1 MKSLYSKF
9 AVTTILIMFFSGILS
24 FLFTNMYYQ
33 NHLKKQNDLKMVKIA
48 AEISDFLH
56 SHEQINLNE
65 YLEHL
70 GSIGY
75 QLYLTDGQGVNDFYG
90 AEFRERELSDK
101 AIDGVLN
108 GKIYHGIIRFPHK
121 TFVTGFFANEL
132 KNTVG
137 VPIKFKNKSY
147 GLFLRPDIKLL
158 FNEMHIMFGWLVA
171 GMILISIMFVL
182 ISTKFLVNP
191 ISKLNKATQ
200 LIADGHFGIKLSIHQ
215 KDEIGALAASFK
227 KMASKL
233 ENVNEMRKEFISN
246 ISHDIQSPL
255 SNIKGYIKLLKTR
268 KLNKEEIHYLEVVES
283 EVARLSN
290 LTKQLL
296 LLSTIDSK
304 KELME
309 VKRFDV
315 SEQIKNVI
323 RQYQWNLSEKGLMI
337 SYTLPETY
345 VSGDPSLLYS
355 VWENLLTNAIKY
367 NVANG
372 EIDISLTESDLSY
385 VIKFSDTGIGL
396 AGKELE
402 RIYDRFYRVD
412 SSRTRTIE
420 GTGLGLSIV
429 YSIIE
434 MHHGEI
440 KVESKKEKGTV
451 FIVCLPKV
459 SGKLKEL

>member
-33 NHLKKQNDLKMVKIA
+33 NYLKKQNDLKMVKIA
-48 AEISDFLH
+48 AEISGFLH

-75 QLYLTDGQGVNDFYG
+75 QLYLTDGQGMNEFYG
-90 AEFRERELSDK
+90 AEFRERELSK
-101 AIDGVLN
+101 NAANKVLN
-108 GKIYHGIIRFPHK
+108 GKTYHGIIHFPHK

-137 VPIKFKNKSY
+137 VPIEYENKTY

-158 FNEMHIMFGWLVA
+158 FNEMHFMFGWLVA
-171 GMILISIMFVL
+171 GMILISMIFVL

-191 ISKLNKATQ
+191 ISKLNKATK
-200 LIADGHFGIKLSIHQ
+200 LIAEGDFGIQLSIHQ

-255 SNIKGYIKLLKTR
+255 SNIKGYIKLLKSR
-268 KLNKEEIHYLEVVES
+268 KLDNEEKHYLEVVES
-283 EVARLSN
+283 EVTRLSN

-296 LLSTIDSK
+296 LLSSIDSK
-304 KELME
+304 KDLME

-315 SEQIKNVI
+315 SEQIKTVI
-323 RQYQWNLSEKGLMI
+323 RQFQWNLSEKEVMM

-367 NVANG
+367 NVENG
-372 EIDISLTESDLSY
+372 EIDISLTESDSCF
-385 VIKFSDTGIGL
+385 VITFRDTGIGMDE
-396 AGKELE
+396 GEVK

-412 SSRTRTIE
+412 SSRTRAVE
-420 GTGLGLSIV
+420 GTGLGLAIV

-440 KVESKKEKGTV
+440 KVESKKERGTA
-451 FIVCLPKV
+451 FTIYLPK
-459 SGKLKEL
+459 S